1 MISTDKIAVV
11 ILNWNGCE
19 MMRQFL
25 PSVVAHSAD
34 EGLVIVADNGSTDDS
49 LTMLAQEFPSVVS
62 LKLNENFGFAEGYN
76 QALKQ
81 IDAPYYLLL
90 NSDVEVTEGWL
101 HPLLNYMES
110 HPEVAAC
117 MPKLLSQKIKKV
129 LNMPV
134 LPGDLSTAMATLT
147 AADASL
153 QMLKPTTDSTKAFVR
168 CSGQRVRL

>member
-25 PSVVAHSAD
+25 PSAGEVAHSAD
-34 EGLVIVADNGSTDDS
+34 EGLVIVADNGSTDHS
-49 LTMLAQEFPSVVS
+49 GIMLAQEFPSVVS
-62 LKLNENFGFAEGYN
+62 KLNENFGFAEGYN

-101 HPLLNYMES
+101 LSSLNYMES

-117 MPKLLSQKIKKV
+117 MPKLLSQRNKEK
-129 LNMPV
+129 
-134 LPGDLSTAMATLT
+134 
-147 AADASL
+147 
-153 QMLKPTTDSTKAFVR
+153 F
-168 CSGQRVRL
+168 